1 MRKGQVGITLV
12 ELLIAMAV
20 LGTVL
25 ALAYGTITSGVRSQR
40 LSEANVTT
48 QAKLRRIL
56 EVMSQDIRGTV
67 FGSVSNVPYVNSETA
82 ISFSL
87 ITGGAGY
94 QVLQQGAS
102 STIDAGPL
110 SLISNTPPILGGQTL
125 LLNGAGNGVIFDVAN
140 VAQNA
145 SGNYQITMRSCGSL
159 TYTLN
164 TLLYRINTMG
174 YRYDSVQK
182 MLYIKAA
189 GATNE
194 QPLAYDINAFRITY
208 IYINSTTGE
217 FVERS
222 APVTVGGIP
231 QKSYTVPGSS
241 PVQTVSL
248 RQIKLYISSTQKV
261 VGREIAKSYQT
272 TVDLGYS
279 QALNVK
285 EIRLCS

>member
-1 MRKGQVGITLV
+1 MRKSSAGVTLV
-12 ELLIAMAV
+12 ELLVAMAV

-25 ALAYGTITSGVRSQR
+25 GLAYGTLTSGVRSQR

-56 EVMSQDIRGTV
+56 EVMSQDVRGTV
-67 FGSVSNVPYVNSETA
+67 FGSISNVPFINSETA

-94 QVLQQGAS
+94 QVLQQGTS
-102 STIDAGPL
+102 NTINPGPL
-110 SLISNTPPILGGQTL
+110 SLISNTPPNLGGQTL
-125 LLNGAGNGVIFDVAN
+125 LLNSQGSGVIFNVAS

-145 SGNYQITMRSCGSL
+145 SGNYQITMPSCGSP

-174 YRYDSVQK
+174 YRYDAAQK

-189 GATNE
+189 GATAE
-194 QPLAYDINAFRITY
+194 QPLAYDISAFKITY
-208 IYINSTTGE
+208 IYVNRTTGALIE
-217 FVERS
+217 KN
-222 APVTVGGIP
+222 APEQIGGVP
-231 QKSYTVPGSS
+231 QKSYTVSGTNP
-241 PVQTVSL
+241 PQEAVL
-248 RQIKLYISSTQKV
+248 RQIRLYISSTQKII
-261 VGREIAKSYQT
+261 GREIAKSYQT
-272 TVDLGYS
+272 TIDLGYS

-285 EIRLCS
+285 EIRSCS